1 NRIRRRRPRHRVTQL
16 LDDQLLSR
24 VLRGERPPRPRLP
37 VFTTGCWYVR
47 LCQAVLRSSRVSGVL
62 SGPFAALP
70 EPSREIA
77 LRAVLDLPDSI
88 GLLSLRELGP
98 RIGQLRRRHDL
109 NILSIEALAAAVH
122 LQATVFLS
130 VSSPRLEAA
139 LRDED
144 CPFVV
149 G

>member
-1 NRIRRRRPRHRVTQL
+1 MIQL

-24 VLRGERPPRPRLP
+24 VLCGERPPRPRDQ

-47 LCQAVLRSSRVSGVL
+47 LCQAVLRSSGVSVL

-77 LRAVLDLPDSI
+77 LRAVLDLPASV

-98 RIGQLRRRHDL
+98 RIGQLRQRHDL
-109 NILSIEALAAAVH
+109 NMLSIEALAAAAH
-122 LQATVFLS
+122 MQATVFLS

-139 LRDED
+139 LRSERRR
-144 CPFVV
+144 VV
-149 G
+149 VLA